1 MDFVKELLSVL
12 FVLAICVFIIW
23 LAYIST
29 KAIAKSGL
37 IRQQSTRNIEILE
50 SMTIGREKQL
60 VIARVCGEML
70 LLGVTPNHIE
80 LISSLD
86 SEGFEGEKEQTQPTA
101 PMPFSDALK
110 KVMKDKFKK

>member
-37 IRQQSTRNIEILE
+37 IRQQSTKNIEVLE
-50 SMTIGREKQL
+50 SMTIGRDKQL

-70 LLGVTPNHIE
+70 LLGVTQNHIE
-80 LISSLD
+80 LISTIDEEQFL
-86 SEGFEGEKEQTQPTA
+86 EEEKQKPDG

>member
-12 FVLAICVFIIW
+12 FVLAISVFIIW

-37 IRQQSTRNIEILE
+37 IRQQSTKNIEVLE
-50 SMTIGREKQL
+50 SMTIGRDKQL

-70 LLGVTPNHIE
+70 LLGVTQNHIE
-80 LISSLD
+80 LISTID
-86 SEGFEGEKEQTQPTA
+86 GEEFVEEQKPKA
-101 PMPFSDALK
+101 DGPMPFSDALK